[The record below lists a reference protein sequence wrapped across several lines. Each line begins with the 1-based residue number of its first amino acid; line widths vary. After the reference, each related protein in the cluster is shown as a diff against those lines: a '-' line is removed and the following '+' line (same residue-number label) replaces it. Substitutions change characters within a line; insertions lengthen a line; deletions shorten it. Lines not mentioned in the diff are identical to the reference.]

1 MSARSIDLFLDMMAA
16 ERGAARN
23 TLDAYRRDL
32 EDAAHRL
39 GTQGVG
45 LEDARTPDVE
55 QLLAGLA
62 SDGLSPAT
70 AARRLSALKRYY
82 RFLLKEGLRAD
93 DPAKTLSGPKKPRP
107 LPKVLSEAEVE
118 ALFETADRVE
128 GADGL
133 RLRALLELLYAGGLR
148 VSELVTLPL
157 DAFARSERCLVV
169 KGKGGKER
177 LVPLTNSAIRAV
189 DDYKAV
195 RSEHLPSRAAATH
208 AAASR
213 YLFPSRTAK
222 EGHLTRERFAQL
234 LKGLS
239 VEAGLDPQTVSPHV
253 MRHAFAT
260 HLLAN
265 GADLRSVQSLLGHA
279 DVSTTEIYTH
289 VLEARLKALVHDA
302 HPLAQDDT
310 ADKG

>member
-32 EDAAHRL
+32 EDAAQRL
-39 GTQGVG
+39 GAQGVG
-45 LEDARTPDVE
+45 LEDAQTRHVE
-55 QLLAGLA
+55 RFLSDLAA
-62 SDGLSPAT
+62 DGLSPAT

-107 LPKVLSEAEVE
+107 LPKVLSESQVE
-118 ALFETADRVE
+118 ALFDAADRIE
-128 GADGL
+128 GADGF

-157 DAFARSERCLVV
+157 AAFARSERCLVV
-169 KGKGGKER
+169 TGKGDKER
-177 LVPLTNSAIRAV
+177 LVPLTDSAIAAV
-189 DDYKAV
+189 EAYKAV
-195 RSEHLPSRAAATH
+195 RGDHLPARSVATH
-208 AAASR
+208 ALASR

-222 EGHLTRERFAQL
+222 EGHLTRERFAQM
-234 LKGLS
+234 LKALTL
-239 VEAGLDPQTVSPHV
+239 EAGLDPQTVSPHV

-302 HPLAQDDT
+302 HPLAHNDT
-310 ADKG
+310 ADQG